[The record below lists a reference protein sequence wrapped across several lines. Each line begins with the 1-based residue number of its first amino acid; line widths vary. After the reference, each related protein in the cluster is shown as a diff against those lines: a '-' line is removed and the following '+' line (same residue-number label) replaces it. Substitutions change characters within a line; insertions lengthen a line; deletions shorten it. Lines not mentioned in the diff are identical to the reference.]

1 MVAYR
6 TIEGLK
12 IAFAVVAALGA
23 GLLTGSVLLGWGV
36 ARLHSHSAEAGRR
49 GVGEPP
55 VRLTLHWIGVPAG
68 LIVAVLVRD
77 PLLSIWV
84 FLLLAWLGH
93 RWDVHRQRRRRDRE
107 ALQTTRELLR
117 LLHNYLQ
124 GSLAAALERSIER
137 LEVEGDLGEAL
148 EQMIVDYNRGVTWE
162 RVLGYLRGFG
172 PSVERLVLLLGAAPS
187 MGEGEVVPHLER
199 LASALER
206 SSVLRADL
214 EGRLGRWRDLLD
226 LLAGAAGVGVLV
238 CLLLSPWRE
247 LYKSTLEQRV
257 LLILG
262 ASLSALTYTIC
273 SEELALLEVA

>member
-6 TIEGLK
+6 AIEGLK

-36 ARLHSHSAEAGRR
+36 ARLHSRSAEAGR
-49 GVGEPP
+49 GAVGEPP
-55 VRLTLHWIGVPAG
+55 AWLTLHWIGVPAG

-84 FLLLAWLGH
+84 FFLLAWLGH

-124 GSLAAALERSIER
+124 GSLAGAFERSIER

-148 EQMIVDYNRGVTWE
+148 EQLIVDYNRGVTWE

-226 LLAGAAGVGVLV
+226 LLAGAAGMGVLV

-247 LYKSTLEQRV
+247 FYVSTLEQRV

-273 SEELALLEVA
+273 SEELALLEVG